1 MKVWIAVAITLVF
14 WSSAFAGIREGL
26 IGGYSPG
33 HLVLLRFLSASVV
46 FILYALWPKSKIRL
60 PKKKDILPIVIL
72 GWIGISIYHISLTYG
87 ERTVA
92 AGTASLL
99 IAAAPAF
106 TALIAAFVL
115 KERLRVVGW
124 IGMAIGF
131 LGIALITFGTNGSF
145 GVSPNALLVLVS
157 AIATSIFFVYE
168 KPLFARYSAVELTAY
183 FTWAGTL
190 PMLIFAPGLFS
201 QMHTATLEAT
211 LSGVYIG
218 VFPAAIAYVA
228 WAIALANGQASKIT
242 SALYINPVLAIFIAW
257 IWLGELPHFLSI
269 VGGVIAII
277 GVIIVNIWGTIK
289 ETRPASSSSGLK
301 RPNGS
306 KGPNKSN
313 ESGTTTSSL
322 GQSGVMNQHE

>member
-1 MKVWIAVAITLVF
+1 MKVWIAVAVTLLF

-33 HLVLLRFLSASVV
+33 HLVLLRFLSASIV

-60 PKKKDILPIVIL
+60 PMKKDILPIAIL
-72 GWIGISIYHISLTYG
+72 GWIGISVYHISLTYG

-115 KERLRVVGW
+115 KERLRVIGW
-124 IGMAIGF
+124 IGIVVGF

-145 GVSPNALLVLVS
+145 GVSPNALLVLLS
-157 AIATSIFFVYE
+157 AVATSVFFVYQ

-190 PMLIFAPGLFS
+190 PMLIFLPGMFQ

-211 LSGVYIG
+211 ISGVYIG

-228 WAIALANGQASKIT
+228 WAIALSGGQASTIS

-257 IWLGELPHFLSI
+257 IWLGELPHLLSI
-269 VGGVIAII
+269 IGGVIAII
-277 GVIIVNIWGTIK
+277 GVIIVNVWGMNK
-289 ETRPASSSSGLK
+289 EKEPTSDSSGKHAPL
-301 RPNGS
+301 R
-306 KGPNKSN
+306 
-313 ESGTTTSSL
+313 
-322 GQSGVMNQHE
+322 QSGVVNQHE